1 MDKPID
7 LIAGDLLP
15 GLADESNLAVALTDS
30 DGHETAAYN
39 NNSICASLNPNG
51 EYSAA
56 CSAFCGQAY
65 ERSFGKNKAVAY
77 ECHAGLQC
85 IAVPLKSPE
94 PQLVAIVGR
103 TFIKPENYRN
113 VTERAIT
120 GDWKKYP
127 AAKFFEN
134 ILISGSRREI
144 EDVIQ
149 GLARED
155 RRAGI
160 IRAREEDTAK
170 VAAVASA
177 QVDTQQPPNRPA
189 GLYVAASAEPDIEAE
204 TEAQFETDGEQ
215 EDPIHLTP
223 GADDPEPA
231 DEVDESRAWR
241 AFFGSLLKTD
251 YRNAAQSILDFISH
265 RYELNGLMWLDRRD
279 ERFETIA
286 GAGRLKG
293 RRIKLGI
300 KPDDTRLVD
309 ALSANAWLDL
319 MERNASAEDASRALV
334 LFPLG
339 VDNDVSSTLGILDT
353 VTKQKRREIARI
365 CASIAPR
372 IEILRLR
379 DEVARRER
387 LNNAVRRIGESVKN
401 IDSDDFWM
409 NLTQT
414 AAEMLDAERASV
426 LVFDPNADD
435 LKLKALVGSQL
446 QPEPQGSGG
455 GKITEAVF
463 SAGHPV
469 VIVDID
475 KTPLPKTASRGYRS
489 SSFMSFPITLAG
501 RNLAVM
507 NFSDRVG
514 GAEFDRSSLE
524 LFQAMAP
531 QLAVAIDRATLKEK
545 AGEFEQLS
553 VTDSLTGLLNRR
565 YMEARLAEEIKRSN
579 RHHFPMSFM
588 MVDVDHFKSYN
599 DSFGHPAGDEALK
612 IVGSVIRET
621 LRSADVAA
629 RMGGEEFAIL
639 LPQTTSEEAMAIA
652 DRIRHHLE
660 ITDFPNRRVTASIG
674 VASCSAELCVS
685 ADLISAADQAL
696 YEAKRHGRNRVLSYE
711 AINEARTR

>member
-1 MDKPID
+1 MDKPKD
-7 LIAGDLLP
+7 LIAGDFLP
-15 GLADESNLAVALTDS
+15 GLADESNLAVALTD
-30 DGHETAAYN
+30 GNGRETAAYN
-39 NNSICASLNPNG
+39 NNSICATLNPNG

-56 CSAFCGQAY
+56 CSAYCGQAF
-65 ERSFGKNKAVAY
+65 ERSFGKSKAVAY

-85 IAVPLKSPE
+85 IAVPLRSPQT
-94 PQLVAIVGR
+94 QLVAIVGR

-134 ILISGSRREI
+134 ILISGSRKEI

-155 RRAGI
+155 RHAATINSRA
-160 IRAREEDTAK
+160 ADEDRL
-170 VAAVASA
+170 AAATPAQIEPPQSQQAPPELYSVPSA
-177 QVDTQQPPNRPA
+177 E
-189 GLYVAASAEPDIEAE
+189 AEPDMSADPESE
-204 TEAQFETDGEQ
+204 E
-215 EDPIHLTP
+215 PIHLTP
-223 GADDPEPA
+223 TADDPEPT

-251 YRNAAQSILDFISH
+251 YRNAAQSILDYIGH
-265 RYELNGLMWLDRRD
+265 RYSLNGLMWLDRRV

-293 RRIKLGI
+293 RRIRLGI
-300 KPDDTRLVD
+300 KPDDTRLLQ
-309 ALSANAWLDL
+309 ALSSNSWLDL
-319 MERNASAEDASRALV
+319 IERNAPAEDGSKALV

-339 VDNDVSSTLGILDT
+339 VDNDVSSTLGILD
-353 VTKQKRREIARI
+353 VVSKQQRRDIARI

-387 LNNAVRRIGESVKN
+387 LNDAVRRIGESVKN
-401 IDSDDFWM
+401 IDSDDFWVK
-409 NLTQT
+409 LTQT
-414 AAEMLDAERASV
+414 AAEMLEAERASV

-435 LKLKALVGSQL
+435 LKLKALVGSQIL
-446 QPEPQGSGG
+446 PEPQGSGG

-469 VIVDID
+469 VVVDIE
-475 KTPLPKTASRGYRS
+475 KTPLPKSASRGYRS
-489 SSFMSFPITLAG
+489 ASFMSFPITLAG

-514 GAEFDRSSLE
+514 GAEFDRTSLE

-579 RHHFPMSFM
+579 RHGFPMSFM
-588 MVDVDHFKSYN
+588 MLDVDHFKSYN
-599 DSFGHPAGDEALK
+599 DAFGHPAGDIALK
-612 IVGSVIRET
+612 LVGHVIRET

-639 LPQTTSEEAMAIA
+639 LPQTTGDEAMAIA

-660 ITDFPNRRVTASIG
+660 IAEFPNRRVTASIG
-674 VASCSAELCVS
+674 VASCSADLCIS
-685 ADLISAADQAL
+685 ADLVSAADQAL

-711 AINEARTR
+711 SINQARTK